1 MLSVIMLSVIMLSV
15 IMLSVMAL
23 NLGLYYP
30 QHFIFP
36 VTYEWAHVARVL
48 HYTRL
53 ERLVRINTL
62 LVSMLQNIL
71 TLLCDY
77 QCNLSQCLKEIH
89 QSGLNHAVK
98 VL

>member
-1 MLSVIMLSVIMLSV
+1 MLSVIMLSV

-23 NLGLYYP
+23 KSGLYYP

-53 ERLVRINTL
+53 ERLVRIKHSSL
-62 LVSMLQNIL
+62 LVSMLQNFL
-71 TLLCDY
+71 TVLCDY
-77 QCNLSQCLKEIH
+77 RCNLSQCLKEIC
-89 QSGLNHAVK
+89 QKSLNHSVK